1 MQTAE
6 AGIGVSQFTQTQR
19 NDNYKSWYM
28 PTLHPSF
35 CMRGLDNRYDNPVM
49 NLDSKGKEELFR
61 SHIFSVREKLENIK
75 NER

>member
-1 MQTAE
+1 
-6 AGIGVSQFTQTQR
+6 
-19 NDNYKSWYM
+19 M